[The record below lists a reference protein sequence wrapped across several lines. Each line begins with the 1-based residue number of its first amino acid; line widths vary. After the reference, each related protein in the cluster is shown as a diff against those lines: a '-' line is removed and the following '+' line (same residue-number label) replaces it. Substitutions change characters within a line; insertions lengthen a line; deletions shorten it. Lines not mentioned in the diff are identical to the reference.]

1 MAVFLI
7 IGAVSVDCLPGD
19 YLVLAPE
26 GKERKKNARLQIFM
40 NFFLFYISFLS
51 GKAWTKRLTPIIGL
65 SRFML

>member
-7 IGAVSVDCLPGD
+7 IGAVSVDCLPGN

-40 NFFLFYISFLS
+40 DFFFFFILAFSVEKH
-51 GKAWTKRLTPIIGL
+51 GPRG
-65 SRFML
+65 